1 MIGLKSQMSKDEF
14 QESGRA
20 CNDPLRRRGARR
32 AGWVTRHTPYDPL
45 LKERAKQ
52 LRKHMT
58 LAEVLLWN
66 QLKNKQMLG
75 YDFDRQRP
83 VTHYIVDF
91 FCKKLNLAVEI
102 DGRSHD
108 FKSAQDAE
116 RQRQLEG
123 MDVRFIRFWDY
134 EVKHDMKSVLERM
147 RGWILEEEGT
157 HPVRYSGHP
166 SKEGIKTMKG
176 KKQ

>member
-1 MIGLKSQMSKDEF
+1 MHKHELKENGKA
-14 QESGRA
+14 R
-20 CNDPLRRRGARR
+20 NDPLQRRGARR
-32 AGWVTRHTPYDPL
+32 AGWATHHAPYDPL

-66 QLKNKQMLG
+66 QLKNEQMLG

-83 VTHYIVDF
+83 ITHYIVDF
-91 FCKKLNLAVEI
+91 FCKGLNLAVEI

-108 FKSAQDAE
+108 FKPAQDAE

-123 MDVRFIRFWDY
+123 MGIRFIRFWDY
-134 EVKHDMKSVLERM
+134 DVKHDMKSVLERI
-147 RGWILEEEGT
+147 REWILEEEKT
-157 HPVRYSGHP
+157 HPGLRPPLQRRGP
-166 SKEGIKTMKG
+166 RKG
-176 KKQ
+176 EKNNE